1 VDASEGIPLNPTA
14 ETRGDG
20 STGPLA
26 TGQTGATRN
35 IAKRVVGRIVALVVT
50 AVALY
55 VVLPSLTAVFGA
67 WPRLANLSAVWLFAA
82 LLAEAASFV
91 CNFGIQR
98 IVLRT
103 QGWFAV
109 VAAGLTGNM
118 VTNVLPGGSAA
129 GAAVQFRMLEV
140 AGVKA
145 DAAAGGLTASSLL
158 GVGGLLMLPILTLPA
173 VLGGSGVNH
182 TLVNTALIGVAGF
195 IVYVG
200 LGFLLLETERPLR
213 LVGRG
218 AQWVWNKARR
228 HHTPLTGLDDRL
240 LIQRDQIR
248 GALGEKWRQVF
259 LLVVG
264 RLGFDFLCLLSAI
277 RATGSHPH
285 PWLVL
290 LAYSAAGVIAL
301 IPATPGGLGIVE
313 ASLSGLL
320 VLGGVSGRSA
330 VLATLAYRLAEYW
343 LPMVAGLVAYWLYRR
358 RYGSVRFNEP
368 TTS

>member
-1 VDASEGIPLNPTA
+1 VNGGP

-20 STGPLA
+20 PPGPAA
-26 TGQTGATRN
+26 TGRTEAAHHG
-35 IAKRVVGRIVALVVT
+35 AKRVIGRIVALVVT
-50 AVALY
+50 GVALY

-67 WPRLANLSAVWLFAA
+67 WPRLANLSAVWLVAA

-118 VTNVLPGGSAA
+118 VTNVLPGGTAA
-129 GAAVQFRMLEV
+129 GAAVQFRMLEMT
-140 AGVKA
+140 GINS
-145 DAAAGGLTASSLL
+145 DAAAAGLTASSLL

-173 VLGGSGVNH
+173 VLGGSDVNH
-182 TLVNTALIGVAGF
+182 TLVDTALIGVAGF

-200 LGFLLLETERPLR
+200 LGILLLETERPLR
-213 LVGRG
+213 LVGRS
-218 AQWVWNKARR
+218 AQWIWNKVRR
-228 HHTPLTGLDDRL
+228 HHAPLTRLDDRL
-240 LIQRDQIR
+240 LTQRDQIR
-248 GALGEKWRQVF
+248 GALGREWRKVF

-264 RLGFDFLCLLSAI
+264 RLGLDFLCLLGAI
-277 RATGSHPH
+277 RATGSQPH
-285 PWLVL
+285 AWLVL

-320 VLGGVSGRSA
+320 VLAGVNGRSA

-358 RYGSVRFNEP
+358 RYGSVRFSEP
-368 TTS
+368 TNS